1 MNKQQG
7 SAHLIIV
14 VILVVALMGA
24 LGFIFWQNFV
34 KEDAPKPESKS
45 SRTIDDE
52 MVEAKPTTKTY
63 TAKAFTFNYPEDW
76 VLEEV
81 QWNSAD
87 PTDVTPE
94 VRTTNYE
101 PNVGMGLKS
110 GAVVSVAENP
120 TTSSPE
126 EEKANLRQFNA
137 TEINDTVVDGAQ
149 AISYRLDY
157 EGVRYKTLIYKGSTT
172 YIVTYQYGTV
182 NPETY
187 MQAYETVVKSF
198 KFR

>member
-7 SAHLIIV
+7 SAHVVIV
-14 VILVVALMGA
+14 VILVVALLSA

-34 KEDAPKPESKS
+34 KQDDPKPESKS
-45 SRTIDDE
+45 SQPVNDE
-52 MVEAKPTTKTY
+52 PVEGKPATKTY
-63 TAKAFTFNYPEDW
+63 TAKAYTFDYPEDW
-76 VLEEV
+76 VLEEMR
-81 QWNSAD
+81 WNSAD
-87 PTDVTPE
+87 PTDITPE
-94 VRTTNYE
+94 VRTSNYE

-110 GAVVSVAENP
+110 GAYVSVAENP

-137 TEINDTVVDGAQ
+137 TEIKDVTVDGAP

-157 EGVRYKTLIYKGSTT
+157 EGIRYKTLIYNGSTT
-172 YIVTYQYGTV
+172 YIVTYQYGTT

-187 MQAYETVVKSF
+187 MQAYETAVRSF